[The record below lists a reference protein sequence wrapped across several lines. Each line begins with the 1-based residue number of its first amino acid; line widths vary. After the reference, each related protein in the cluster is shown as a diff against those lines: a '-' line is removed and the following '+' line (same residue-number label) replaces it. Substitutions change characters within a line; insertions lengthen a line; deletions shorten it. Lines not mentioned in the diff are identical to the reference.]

1 MPVAAVDVA
10 AVGDE
15 TVGAVMPVDAAVVV
29 DVTAVDVA
37 AAAAVCAVD
46 AVPVAVD
53 VSGSAVAA
61 VLQTFPDDAASVA
74 GQQGKRFDCL

>member
-15 TVGAVMPVDAAVVV
+15 TVGVVTPVDAAVIVDATVV
-29 DVTAVDVA
+29 DV

-61 VLQTFPDDAASVA
+61 ELQTFLDDAASVA
-74 GQQGKRFDCL
+74 GQQGKRFGCL